1 MICNSLAKSLQSG
14 LTHYLTNIVANNA
27 EKVENFII
35 QRLLYRIKSL
45 TLQTKRDMDKKNKE
59 IEISEPRMVKSHDV
73 KLDTEYAEW
82 IAEVKYRYRSAQVK
96 AAVKVN
102 GEKLLFNWQMGRDL
116 VQKKAEE
123 RWGAGVV
130 EQVSLDL
137 RREFP
142 QEDGFS
148 ARNLHYMKQW
158 YLYYTTEASKLQRP
172 IAEIVLMTG
181 IEVKS
186 AKLQRPVAELKEE
199 KLQRPIGELV
209 KQPVSETENY
219 PNDEFPLPFALVP
232 WGQHI
237 EIITRSESL
246 EEALFYMQH
255 VIEKG
260 LSRTAL
266 VNCYKAHLYEH
277 QGKIVNNFSTYLPE
291 PQSHLVQEVLKENYD
306 FGFATI
312 DHEPFEEREL
322 EDALTNDVTNL
333 LLEMGTGFAFMGR
346 QKEIIVGGRSRKI
359 DLLFYHVRLRCYIA
373 CEIKVKPF
381 EPEFTGKLNY
391 YVSAVDELV
400 KAPDDN
406 PTIGLLICSDMD
418 KTDVQWSFRGITTP
432 MGVAIT
438 TISVSKICY
447 LPKSN

>member
-1 MICNSLAKSLQSG
+1 MESHINF
-14 LTHYLTNIVANNA
+14 AN
-27 EKVENFII
+27 ET
-35 QRLLYRIKSL
+35 RY
-45 TLQTKRDMDKKNKE
+45 MDKQNKK
-59 IEISEPRMVKSHDV
+59 IEISEPRLVKSHDV
-73 KLDTEYAEW
+73 KLDAEYAEW
-82 IAEVKYRYRSAQVK
+82 IAEVKHRYRSAQVK

-102 GEKLLFNWQMGRDL
+102 SEKLLFNWQMGRDL

-142 QEDGFS
+142 NEDGFS
-148 ARNLHYMKQW
+148 ARNLRYMKQW
-158 YLYYTTEASKLQRP
+158 YLYYTTEAL
-172 IAEIVLMTG
+172 
-181 IEVKS
+181 
-186 AKLQRPVAELKEE
+186 KLQRPVAEILHQPGAKMRNE
-199 KLQRPIGELV
+199 KLHQLGAELIH
-209 KQPVSETENY
+209 QAGG
-219 PNDEFPLPFALVP
+219 EFPLPFAFVP
-232 WGQHI
+232 WRHHV
-237 EIITRSESL
+237 EIVSRSTSI
-246 EEALFYMQH
+246 EEALFY
-255 VIEKG
+255 VSKTIEQG
-260 LSRTAL
+260 LSRVAL
-266 VNCYKAHLYEH
+266 INCFKAHLYEN

-306 FGFATI
+306 FGFATVN
-312 DHEPFEEREL
+312 HEPFEEREL
-322 EDALTNDVTNL
+322 EDALTSDVTNL

-346 QKEIIVGGRSRKI
+346 QKEVIVGGRSRKI

-432 MGVAIT
+432 MGVATYNNIR
-438 TISVSKICY
+438 IKDM
-447 LPKSN
+447 LPTQEQLKERMELLQKELRATKRLMKKASE